1 MLLLDA
7 MAPEVAGG
15 VPVASL
21 VMPVPGTT
29 GVAAPGVAV
38 PLAGEAMDPA
48 GATAPGTFGSML
60 LLISDEAATD
70 DDAEAAAA
78 VFFDFTLC
86 LAVVCVV
93 AEVALCAWVSA
104 GTAAAPVVR
113 RTAAAMGRNVRMI
126 GVLQLNVRAVET
138 AIGAVPSEFAWG
150 AKPRAP
156 A

>member
-29 GVAAPGVAV
+29 GVAAPGA
-38 PLAGEAMDPA
+38 LAADIDPA

-93 AEVALCAWVSA
+93 AEVVLCAWVRA

-113 RTAAAMGRNVRMI
+113 RTAAAMGRSVRMI